1 MESEALSL
9 DDEGKVS
16 TVDVWVCVCVWMWVC
31 VWDGDGALRGVV
43 QNSGAK

>member
-16 TVDVWVCVCVWMWVC
+16 TAHVCVCVWDGEGAVC
-31 VWDGDGALRGVV
+31 GVV
-43 QNSGAK
+43 QNSSAK